1 MHGRVVSL
9 LGSRVE
15 IGDGKRFKKKT
26 KMWYSIEMART
37 WFINITWQ
45 NNLFK
50 LGPSLY
56 FIFSSEP
63 ALFQSRGLA
72 EVRKKQPEVEGS

>member
-1 MHGRVVSL
+1 
-9 LGSRVE
+9 
-15 IGDGKRFKKKT
+15 
-26 KMWYSIEMART
+26 MWYSIEMART